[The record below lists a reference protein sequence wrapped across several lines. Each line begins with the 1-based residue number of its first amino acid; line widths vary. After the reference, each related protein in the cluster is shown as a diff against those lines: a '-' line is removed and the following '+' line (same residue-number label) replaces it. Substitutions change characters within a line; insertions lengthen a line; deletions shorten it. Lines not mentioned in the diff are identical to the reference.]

1 MIGKSLNERYGI
13 LRGVLP
19 AQDAVKILHEVLASQ
34 AEHLVRV
41 RDEDARM
48 IACLIV
54 RADESNVRL
63 CKTLGF
69 WMKPG
74 GTGVFGLLGTE
85 AVRTFPE
92 LSPPQRRW
100 LETPCHAR
108 ETKVLLLA
116 ASGLALLSL
125 ELTDG
130 TLTITPFENASA

>member
-19 AQDAVKILHEVLASQ
+19 AEDAVSILREVLEAQ

-41 RDEDARM
+41 RAEDARM

-54 RADESNVRL
+54 RADEPSVRL

-92 LSPPQRRW
+92 LSPPQRTW
-100 LETPCHAR
+100 LETPCRAR

-125 ELTDG
+125 ETTDG
-130 TLTITPFENASA
+130 NVTITPFANASA